1 MIGLFCN
8 LSLCFACEQR
18 YTSDGGTHHHI
29 DDEIRKL
36 EQHRESMSVC
46 VCESSCKL
54 LQHSKLYHMHVTKH
68 AFSTAAAHCLCTR
81 TPFLVPAAVFA
92 VCVSTCECVYVV
104 CVCVCGDWCSSVS
117 ETAAAHCICTC
128 TPFVD

>member
-54 LQHSKLYHMHVTKH
+54 LQQLNYITCTSQNMHLVQQQH
-68 AFSTAAAHCLCTR
+68 IAF
-81 TPFLVPAAVFA
+81 VPAHHFWYQQPSLPS
-92 VCVSTCECVYVV
+92 VCLHVSVCMLCV
-104 CVCVCGDWCSSVS
+104 CVCVVIGVR
-117 ETAAAHCICTC
+117 
-128 TPFVD
+128 V